1 MSEKILIS
9 QTKLV
14 EAKEF
19 PVSGKSTRQDRVLK
33 ECLDAGYQSLFM
45 PELIRARITAPKDS
59 RLWQTWWSSP
69 SLIAYGQVGRKNLVV
84 VAHVPN
90 YFSENPQ
97 RVTDEINKGLIYG
110 AGRFPQE
117 ELERLVNLRGE
128 RVLVIPYEQLRKSIS
143 GVINVSQVL
152 NHSLVIPFL
161 GVSKEEAEV
170 YLAKYKEVYDN
181 KIGIWHYDNFQEGQF
196 QQPLARFLFL
206 GDSYN
211 NDLGGNYILCDNGRV
226 LGVSG
231 EAGIAHDQGDDLV
244 KIVSDYIG
252 PEHQSKIVESLRGL
266 YPSEEQI
273 RTVLE
278 PHFGGTPFFDEIIS
292 RVKDQYQ

>member
-1 MSEKILIS
+1 MSEKILIP
-9 QTKLV
+9 QTRLV

-19 PVSGKSTRQDRVLK
+19 PVSGKSTRQDIVLK
-33 ECLDAGYQSLFM
+33 ECSDAGYNPLFM
-45 PELIRARITAPKDS
+45 PELIRARTVAPKKS
-59 RLWQTWWSSP
+59 RLWQTWWTSP
-69 SLIAYGQVGRKNLVV
+69 GPVICGKIGKEEFVV
-84 VAHVPN
+84 VSHVPN

-97 RVTDEINKGLIYG
+97 RITDEINNKSLIRG

-117 ELERLVNLRGE
+117 ELERLACLSEGTY
-128 RVLVIPYEQLRKSIS
+128 VIPRSKLKECKNGEIYVDDAL
-143 GVINVSQVL
+143 L
-152 NHSLVIPFL
+152 HPLVIPFL
-161 GVSKEEAEV
+161 GVPEDEAGAF
-170 YLAKYKEVYDN
+170 LTRYKEVYARKTIRVFFPD
-181 KIGIWHYDNFQEGQF
+181 DFLSED

-206 GDSYN
+206 GDC
-211 NDLGGNYILCDNGRV
+211 NDGLGGSGSLSSGGRF

-231 EAGIAHDQGDDLV
+231 EAGIAHDQGDNLV

-292 RVKDQYQ
+292 RVHDQYQ